1 MGPSLRVARKIAPCV
16 VAGLAKGMTIA
27 CVPRLAWR
35 DFAQQR
41 GSRTNREQ
49 TLEALLDYAA
59 VILAF
64 MGAIHWGLAMRA
76 EQQETAARLQLGL
89 SVIPPLLGWL
99 AIAGNLPYGLA
110 LPLLLLCFGALYL
123 ADLRAVSLG
132 LAPRWY
138 PALRW
143 PLTLI
148 VCGSLLLAWGSVLLG

>member
-1 MGPSLRVARKIAPCV
+1 MHDFNASHPPLLAKLLGY
-16 VAGLAKGMTIA
+16 AGLLPFISGALGVWLI
-27 CVPRLAWR
+27 PLGWR
-35 DFAQQR
+35 PWVLQ
-41 GSRTNREQ
+41 
-49 TLEALLDYAA
+49 ALLDYAA

-76 EQQETAARLQLGL
+76 DEQETAARLQLGL

-99 AIAGNLPYGLA
+99 AIAGNLPHGLA
-110 LPLLLLCFGALYL
+110 LPLLLLCFVALYL

-148 VCGSLLLAWGSVLLG
+148 VCVSLLLAWAGVLLG